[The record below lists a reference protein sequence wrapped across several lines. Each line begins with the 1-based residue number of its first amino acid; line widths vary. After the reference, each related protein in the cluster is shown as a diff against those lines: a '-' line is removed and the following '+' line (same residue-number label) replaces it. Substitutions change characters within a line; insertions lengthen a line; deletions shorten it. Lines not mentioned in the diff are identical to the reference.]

1 MIRRPPR
8 STLFPYTTL
17 FRSRSQVR
25 GVFWCESSRGDN
37 PSHGLGMI
45 LSAFENDLGQRLT
58 FRMRD
63 AERHALHTD
72 LLREFCRLTRNCQCR
87 PPARLPHHFQIY
99 PSHAAPPARPQRFHR
114 RFFRSEPSRIP
125 LILVPEPFAV
135 LALPRCIHPP

>member
-1 MIRRPPR
+1 M
-8 STLFPYTTL
+8 SELLWTL
-17 FRSRSQVR
+17 RSQVR

-72 LLREFCRLTRNCQCR
+72 LLRDFCRLTRNCQCR
-87 PPARLPHHFQIY
+87 
-99 PSHAAPPARPQRFHR
+99 
-114 RFFRSEPSRIP
+114 RSEEHTSE
-125 LILVPEPFAV
+125 LQSLTNLVCRLLLEKK
-135 LALPRCIHPP
+135 